1 MLRRASIVL
10 IGVLLAFTSIF
21 FVEPASAVACNPTST
36 TSGSTV
42 VLRFTTVGSCTW
54 TVPAGLTAINILIV
68 GGGGGGGG
76 DAAGGGGAGGVYMN
90 TSLVVTPS
98 STPTIQV
105 GAGGAGGQ
113 CSSGNAGECT
123 SPPVAV
129 AGYIPATNGGAS
141 AFDAISVAGG
151 GKGGVYNSGA
161 GGNGGSGGGGAA
173 AGGSGGTST
182 ISGSNY
188 YGNSGGA
195 SNGAGGGG
203 GGGAGRPGGTGGPGG
218 GGDGISSS
226 ITGVATFYAGGGG
239 GGGSGGTRGWGG
251 NGGGGSGA
259 TSCSYQF
266 ALGTNSNQAQA
277 GTANTGGGGGGAPY
291 GCPGSGASGGSGV
304 VIISYTLIPT
314 ITSLALS
321 TGLKSAVYST
331 NSTIQA
337 TLSSDGRVRFFVN
350 GKQIPGCVMVPS
362 SSTIASCTWKPSN
375 RGTVNVSARVVGG
388 SSSAQLLVGVSP
400 RTNKR

>member
-1 MLRRASIVL
+1 MLKRASILL
-10 IGVLLAFTSIF
+10 IGALFAFSSLVFI
-21 FVEPASAVACNPTST
+21 EPAVAAPCTPTST
-36 TSGSTV
+36 TSGTTT

-54 TVPAGLTAINILIV
+54 TVPASVTSISILIV

-90 TSLVVTPS
+90 TSLTVTPS
-98 STPTIQV
+98 TSPTIQV
-105 GAGGAGGQ
+105 GAGGTGGQ

-123 SPPVAV
+123 APPVAI
-129 AGYIPATNGGAS
+129 AGYIPATNGSAS

-173 AGGSGGTST
+173 AGGAGGTST

-188 YGNSGGA
+188 YGNTGGA
-195 SNGAGGGG
+195 SNGTGGGG

-251 NGGGGSGA
+251 NGGGGTGA

-266 ALGTNSNQAQA
+266 SVGTNSNQAQA
-277 GTANTGGGGGGAPY
+277 GAANTGGGGGGAPY
-291 GCPGSGASGGSGV
+291 GCAGSGGTGGSGI
-304 VIISYTLIPT
+304 VIIAYALIPT

-321 TGLKSAVYST
+321 TGLKTAVYRTDSI
-331 NSTIQA
+331 IQA
-337 TLSSDGRVRFFVN
+337 TLSSDGRVRFFIN
-350 GKQIPGCVMVPS
+350 GKQIPGCINIA
-362 SSTIASCTWKPSN
+362 STSNVASCTWKPSI
-375 RGTVNVSARVVGG
+375 RGSTNITARVVGG
-388 SSSAQLLVGVSP
+388 SSTAQLGVGISA
-400 RTNKR
+400 RTNRR

>member
-1 MLRRASIVL
+1 MRRTSIAL
-10 IGVLLAFTSIF
+10 IGVLLTFTSIVF
-21 FVEPASAVACNPTST
+21 IEPATAAPCTPSSST
-36 TSGSTV
+36 NGNST

-54 TVPAGLTAINILIV
+54 SVPAGVSTISILV
-68 GGGGGGGG
+68 VAGGGGGGG
-76 DAAGGGGAGGVYMN
+76 DAAGGGGAGGVYMD

-188 YGNSGGA
+188 YGNTGGA

-304 VIISYTLIPT
+304 VIISYINIPT
-314 ITSLALS
+314 IISIQLS
-321 TGLKSAVYST
+321 SGLNTAIF
-331 NSTIQA
+331 NQANTIRV
-337 TLSSDGRVRFFVN
+337 TLSLNGRVKVFVN
-350 GKQIPGCVMVPS
+350 GKALPGCANVLSVS
-362 SSTIASCTWKPSN
+362 AVASCTWKPSN
-375 RGTVNVSARVVGG
+375 RGVVNVSSRVIGG
-388 SSSAQLLVGVSP
+388 TSSASLMVGISP
-400 RTNKR
+400 RTTKR